1 MPVLTAYFALAGVLP
16 FSIALAGCIRAL
28 NARLRQV
35 GRGGPVGLAIT
46 LAMVAAL
53 AAIDT
58 GFIALAVRSAALAL
72 HPPG

>member
-28 NARLRQV
+28 RTRLRHV
-35 GRGGPVGLAIT
+35 GRGGIGSLVLT
-46 LAMVAAL
+46 LTMLAAL

-58 GFIALAVRSAALAL
+58 GFIALVVRSAALAL